1 MARKMARYMWR
12 VKRRIWEMKR
22 QIPSLLELVLRIKLV
37 KIAKGKGLLSLL
49 EMLREVYPTVTV
61 YNPAQYCIPYD

>member
-1 MARKMARYMWR
+1 
-12 VKRRIWEMKR
+12 MKR

-49 EMLREVYPTVTV
+49 EMLLNASGEKE
-61 YNPAQYCIPYD
+61 